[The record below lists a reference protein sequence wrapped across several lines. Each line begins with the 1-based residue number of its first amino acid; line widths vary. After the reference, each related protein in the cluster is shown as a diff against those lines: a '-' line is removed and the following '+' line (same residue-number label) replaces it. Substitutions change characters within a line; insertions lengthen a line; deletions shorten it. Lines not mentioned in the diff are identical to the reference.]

1 MDDVSLEE
9 RTRFQRRR
17 GGTETHV
24 RFTHGRDVG
33 YGCELVG
40 VSKAGELDLNSC
52 VGGGVEMAG
61 VSDAPRA
68 GCLRVGPGL
77 DHCVG
82 GGVGDVSCEGVS
94 GTMDSSGGVKSGSV
108 PAKSVRSN
116 SS

>member
-24 RFTHGRDVG
+24 QFTHGRDVG

-61 VSDAPRA
+61 VSDAP
-68 GCLRVGPGL
+68 
-77 DHCVG
+77 
-82 GGVGDVSCEGVS
+82 
-94 GTMDSSGGVKSGSV
+94 
-108 PAKSVRSN
+108 
-116 SS
+116 